1 MIGRL
6 WHGWTSSENAPAYE
20 KLLLGEVLPGIQQ
33 IEGSRGAYL
42 MRRGGADE
50 VEFVT
55 LTIFESLDAVRRF
68 AGEDYEDAVVR
79 PKARELLSRF
89 DQKSSHYEIVVTP
102 DAAWM

>member
-6 WHGWTSSENAPAYE
+6 WHGWTIRENADAYE
-20 KLLLGEVLPGIQQ
+20 NLLVSEILPGIQQ

-42 MRRGGADE
+42 LRREGRSE

-68 AGEDYEDAVVR
+68 AGEDYEVAVVLPEVR
-79 PKARELLSRF
+79 ALLSRF
-89 DQKSSHYEIVVTP
+89 DQRSSHYEIIATP

>member
-6 WHGWTSSENAPAYE
+6 WHGWTIRENADAYE
-20 KLLLGEVLPGIQQ
+20 NLLVSEILPGIQQ

-42 MRRGGADE
+42 LRREGRSE

-68 AGEDYEDAVVR
+68 AGEDYEVAVVL
-79 PKARELLSRF
+79 PEARALLSRF
-89 DQKSSHYEIVVTP
+89 DQRSSHYEIIATP